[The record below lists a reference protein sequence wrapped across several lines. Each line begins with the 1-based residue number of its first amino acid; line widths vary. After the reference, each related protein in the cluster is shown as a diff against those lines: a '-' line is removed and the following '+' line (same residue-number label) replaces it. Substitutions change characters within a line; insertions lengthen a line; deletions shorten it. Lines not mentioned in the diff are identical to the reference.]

1 MLSPTFKEIES
12 TTSPPPEPFTASA
25 ALVKG
30 NTKIN
35 NSDAA
40 SMLGLGPPHIPPSKG
55 GKKSRRVKSRK
66 VRRVKTRKTRVNRR
80 RKTSRK

>member
-1 MLSPTFKEIES
+1 MTGDDPNKIISDNNAAA
-12 TTSPPPEPFTASA
+12 TASQERA
-25 ALVKG
+25 NAYIDRGKPV
-30 NTKIN
+30 
-35 NSDAA
+35 
-40 SMLGLGPPHIPPSKG
+40 PKG

>member
-1 MLSPTFKEIES
+1 MPGPTN
-12 TTSPPPEPFTASA
+12 TTPPPPEYSVSA
-25 ALVKG
+25 ALVKDG
-30 NTKIN
+30 KKIN
-35 NSDAA
+35 DSDAA
-40 SMLGLGPPHIPPSKG
+40 SMLGLGTPPHTPHQSKG

>member
-40 SMLGLGPPHIPPSKG
+40 SMLGLGPPHIPPSKV
-55 GKKSRRVKSRK
+55 GKKY
-66 VRRVKTRKTRVNRR
+66 RRVKTRKTRVNRR